1 MTYLFGLG
9 VCPSLLS
16 LTDITKTLARIY
28 QPNHPFFDLR
38 FGLLGRYLF
47 FDLFHNAQPLGQ
59 SHSFYHI
66 LAFLLKAAS
75 FFRELRGRHRN
86 HTGMCSNRVPNVF
99 LLLLFLGW
107 LLFCDFFG
115 YSLVYFTLD
124 QDVEA
129 VNVLSH
135 FVYILFLPNLPILNP
150 LTDIQQHFEVLDNHS
165 KIRLSLEQLSDIFA
179 LFLAAVVGSGAGEQ
193 VDEVL

>member
-16 LTDITKTLARIY
+16 LTDITKTLARIH

-38 FGLLGRYLF
+38 FGLLGRYFF
-47 FDLFHNAQPLGQ
+47 FDLLHNAQPLGQ

-66 LAFLLKAAS
+66 LALLLKAAS
-75 FFRELRGRHRN
+75 FFRELRGRHGN
-86 HTGMCSNRVPNVF
+86 HTGMCGNRVSNVF
-99 LLLLFLGW
+99 LLLLFLDW
-107 LLFCDFFG
+107 LLFHDFLG
-115 YSLVYFTLD
+115 YSLVHFTLD
-124 QDVEA
+124 QNVEA
-129 VNVLSH
+129 VNVLPH
-135 FVYILFLPNLPILNP
+135 FVDILFLPNLPILNP
-150 LTDIQQHFEVLDNHS
+150 LTDILQHFEVLGNHS
-165 KIRLSLEQLSDIFA
+165 KIRLSLEQVSDIFA